1 MDVPQPIFVQAS
13 AEPNL
18 FGLCR
23 AQLKIS
29 KQILSFLTSYNFAGK
44 TVIPFCTHDGYGAGR
59 TYASVRNTVP
69 GAPVLEGI
77 AIEATDVPSSG
88 IRVIIVTAYSKEK

>member
-1 MDVPQPIFVQAS
+1 M
-13 AEPNL
+13 
-18 FGLCR
+18 
-23 AQLKIS
+23 
-29 KQILSFLTSYNFAGK
+29 
-44 TVIPFCTHDGYGAGR
+44 DGYGAGR
-59 TYASVRNTVP
+59 TYASVRNAVP